1 MIGSL
6 LPVYA
11 RLCVP
16 PGGFHAYDWGSD
28 QLNVQHHQST
38 SPPVYDLAAVTSPVA
53 LYWSDNDYF
62 AEPGVGQ
69 EERKWQ
75 EGHEDDRREIK

>member
-1 MIGSL
+1 MVNIEYLS
-6 LPVYA
+6 PHD
-11 RLCVP
+11 CVP

-38 SPPVYDLAAVTSPVA
+38 SPPVYDLGAVTSPVA

-62 AEPGVGQ
+62 AEPGV
-69 EERKWQ
+69 R
-75 EGHEDDRREIK
+75 